1 MVCALSTINM
11 IKNWRKITENILLF
25 PFVIL
30 LLVAGV
36 EFLILFGGTIF
47 GPFTIYDLP
56 KLMSSPVFHGLA
68 VLIVLLMF
76 VPWKKIGQKFGM

>member
-1 MVCALSTINM
+1 M

-25 PFVIL
+25 PFAFL

-47 GPFTIYDLP
+47 GPLTIYDLP
-56 KLMSSPVFHGLA
+56 KLMTSPVFHGLA
-68 VLIVLLMF
+68 VFIVSLMF
-76 VPWKKIGQKFGM
+76 VSWKKVGEKLGM

>member
-1 MVCALSTINM
+1 M
-11 IKNWRKITENILLF
+11 IKNLRKTAENILLF
-25 PFVIL
+25 PFAFL

-68 VLIVLLMF
+68 ILIAMLMF
-76 VPWKKIGQKFGM
+76 VPWKRIGQKLEM